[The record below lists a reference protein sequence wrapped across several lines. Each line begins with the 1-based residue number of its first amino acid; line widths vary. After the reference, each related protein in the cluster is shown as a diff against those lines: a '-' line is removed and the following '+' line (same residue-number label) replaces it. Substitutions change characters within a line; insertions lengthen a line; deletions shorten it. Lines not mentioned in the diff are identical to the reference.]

1 MVSKSLTRLVNIDSS
16 RNNILFI
23 SPHLHSMK
31 VSCFFLWYYSLML
44 QKKKKEKGER
54 KKLLWITLPNAWGK
68 CFQNSEWFVPEL
80 LHLPFLFMLF
90 AYFCGA
96 RKQVKYKARWLA
108 NKQLR
113 SPALKVAFMGMN
125 PDVWAP
131 PGIRDTGEGS
141 PWHQTSSITQM

>member
-1 MVSKSLTRLVNIDSS
+1 MILVETTSSLFHLIY
-16 RNNILFI
+16 ILWKYHASFYDI
-23 SPHLHSMK
+23 IHW
-31 VSCFFLWYYSLML
+31 CFK
-44 QKKKKEKGER
+44 KKKKEKGER